1 MIGETLGH
9 YRVQDKLGAGGMGVV
24 YRAWDTRLER
34 VVAIKVVSERLGG
47 AADKGHERL
56 LREARLASS
65 LNHPHICTVHEV
77 GEAEGHVYCVMEYV
91 EGQRLRDVVP
101 LNGLQAETVIRHGI
115 QIADALARAHQKGII
130 HRDLKTT
137 NVMVTPDGRIKVLD
151 FGLAKRLPSEEL
163 PELTTRSGTAVT
175 AARDSSL
182 TGDGQ
187 VVGTLHYLAPELLR
201 GKPADERTDLWALGV
216 LLYEAA
222 AGQVPFKGGTSF
234 EVTSAILSQPPR
246 PLPSRLAPA
255 LQSII
260 LRCLAKEPGERYQH
274 AHEVRAALEAVQ
286 SSGAAT
292 VVVAPHSLPRR
303 VVLGGVSLATVLLMA
318 FGVSTLLARRTATDS
333 IAVLPFQNVGGS
345 AETEF
350 LSDGIPENVIASLS
364 RLPGLKVIAFGS
376 VLRYKDR
383 PFDARQ
389 AAQELGVAALVTG
402 RVVQRPDGL
411 VVSAELVSGRDLSRL
426 WGEQYSE
433 KASDLLSIQDDLAR
447 QISEQLRPRL
457 TRDEQKQVTR
467 RYTDDTE
474 AYKLYLKGRY
484 HWYKFTPDGYEKSL
498 ALFREAI
505 DRDPS
510 YALAY
515 AGMAATYSSMAIEG
529 LTPPGEGMPLARA
542 AATKAIEI
550 DERLGEA
557 HSNLADIKIYG
568 YWDLEGGQAERRRAL
583 ELNPNDAVI
592 RRFHAQA
599 LRIFRRWDEAVAEMR
614 RSLQLD
620 PLSSEAQKTLGAI
633 LEWAGRDDEAIAQ
646 YRKALELD
654 PKSGALHGYIADVLA
669 RQGLEKPSITER
681 VLLLK
686 ATGDEESGA
695 ALESDYARVGY
706 RETMRR
712 LWLQTLAG
720 YEERARSGYVSPIAF
735 AYAYAALEDK
745 DQAFAWL
752 EKAFKERSPWIV
764 YLAVDPQFAGLR
776 GDPRFSDLT
785 RRIGLPS

>member
-1 MIGETLGH
+1 MIGQTLGH

-34 VVAIKVVSERLGG
+34 VVAIKVVSDQPGG
-47 AADKGHERL
+47 AADKSHERL

-65 LNHPHICTVHEV
+65 LNHPHICTIHEV
-77 GEAEGHVYCVMEYV
+77 GEADGHVYCVMEYV
-91 EGQRLRDVVP
+91 QGQRLRDVVP
-101 LNGLQAETVIRHGI
+101 LNGLPPEAVIRHGI
-115 QIADALARAHQKGII
+115 QIADALARAHEKGII

-137 NVMVTPDGRIKVLD
+137 NVMVTPEGRIKVLD

-163 PELTTRSGTAVT
+163 PELTTRSDTAVT

-182 TGDGQ
+182 TAAGQ
-187 VVGTLHYLAPELLR
+187 VAGTLHYLAPELLR

-222 AGQVPFKGGTSF
+222 AGQVPFKGATSF

-246 PLPSRLAPA
+246 PLPSRVAPA

-274 AHEVRAALEAVQ
+274 ALEVRAALEAVQ
-286 SSGAAT
+286 SSGTAT
-292 VVVAPHSLPRR
+292 VVVAPRALSRR
-303 VVLGGVSLATVLLMA
+303 VVLGAAALAAVLLVG
-318 FGVSTLLARRTATDS
+318 FGLSSFLARRTATDS
-333 IAVLPFQNVGGS
+333 VAVLPFQNVGGG
-345 AETEF
+345 AETEY
-350 LSDGIPENVIASLS
+350 LSDGIPENVIASLT
-364 RLPGLKVIAFGS
+364 RLPGLKVIGFGS
-376 VLRYKDR
+376 VARYKDR

-411 VVSAELVSGRDLSRL
+411 MVSAELVSGKDLRRL

-433 KASDLLSIQDDLAR
+433 KASDLLKIQDELTREIA
-447 QISEQLRPRL
+447 QQLRPRVTPEQQKQL
-457 TRDEQKQVTR
+457 TRHD
-467 RYTDDTE
+467 TDDTE

-484 HWYKFTPDGYEKSL
+484 HWYTLTAEGYQKSL

-529 LTPPGEGMPLARA
+529 VRPPGEAMPLAQA

-568 YWDLEGGQAERRRAL
+568 HWDFEGGQAERRRAL
-583 ELNPNDAVI
+583 ELNPNDALI
-592 RRFHAQA
+592 RRFDAQA
-599 LRIFRRWDEAVAEMR
+599 LRITRRWDDAVAEMR
-614 RSLQLD
+614 RSLELD
-620 PLSSEAQKTLGAI
+620 PLSSEAHKTLGAI
-633 LEWAGRDDEAIAQ
+633 LEWAGRDDEAIAA
-646 YRKALELD
+646 YRRAIELD
-654 PKSGALHGYIADVLA
+654 PKAGALHGFIADVLA
-669 RQGLEKPSITER
+669 RQGLEKPSIDER
-681 VLLLK
+681 VLLLR

-695 ALESDYARVGY
+695 ALASDYAQVGY

-712 LWLQTLAG
+712 LWQQTLAG
-720 YEERARSGYVSPIAF
+720 YEERARSSYVSPIAF

-745 DQAFAWL
+745 DQAFSWL

-776 GDPRFSDLT
+776 GDPRFSALV
-785 RRIGLPS
+785 RRIGLP